1 MFSPLIRLKKMNSL
15 FKILTCC
22 AILAAMTGC
31 ASITGDRSQ
40 QVRIETYDQSG
51 NQVPGAS
58 CKLAN
63 DYGQVSVTTPDYGN
77 VHRSSVNLRIDC
89 AKPGYA
95 DASAIATS
103 RANMNMYGNIIIG
116 GGIGA
121 LIDHSNGS
129 AYTYPKWMNL
139 VFGQSLSFDRRN
151 EVEGQ
156 PVAASQMNG
165 QQSVPAAAASASQAT
180 PEKSVPVPT
189 PVTAPAPATTTVS
202 VATPVT
208 PVVATQALASGTYKI
223 QTIDFVTGTSSTTVE
238 RIAKEYG
245 CNGGKGAGL
254 ITPAGPVEIY
264 RMQCESGQTF
274 LAKCE
279 LRQCKAM

>member
-1 MFSPLIRLKKMNSL
+1 MNSL

-77 VHRSSVNLRIDC
+77 IHRSSVNLRIDC

-95 DASAIATS
+95 DASAVATS

-156 PVAASQMNG
+156 PVVASQMNG
-165 QQSVPAAAASASQAT
+165 QQSVPAATVSASQAM
-180 PEKSVPVPT
+180 PERSAPVPA
-189 PVTAPAPATTTVS
+189 TAPAPATVS
-202 VATPVT
+202 ASTPVA
-208 PVVATQALASGTYKI
+208 PVAATQAPAPGAYKI

-238 RIAKEYG
+238 KIAREYG

-264 RMQCESGQTF
+264 RMQCESGQSF
-274 LAKCE
+274 LARCE

>member
-1 MFSPLIRLKKMNSL
+1 MNSL

-63 DYGQVSVTTPDYGN
+63 DYGQVNVTTPDYGN
-77 VHRSSVNLRIDC
+77 VHRSSVNLRIEC

-165 QQSVPAAAASASQAT
+165 QQSGPAATASASQAT
-180 PEKSVPVPT
+180 PEKS
-189 PVTAPAPATTTVS
+189 AQAPATTTVS
-202 VATPVT
+202 AATPVM
-208 PVVATQALASGTYKI
+208 PVVATQASASSTYKI